1 MYDCLPGKLQSSRIM
16 WLMLSVV
23 PQRRARV
30 LVLGYG
36 LVCNRKPARVIISGI
51 MVQTLDHCG
60 MFFQEDIRGK
70 HSKLFYHHAVV
81 AAQMK
86 PDSDEA

>member
-1 MYDCLPGKLQSSRIM
+1 
-16 WLMLSVV
+16 MLSVV

-36 LVCNRKPARVIISGI
+36 LVCNRNFCLAKPARVIISGI
-51 MVQTLDHCG
+51 MVQTLDHYG

-70 HSKLFYHHAVV
+70 HSKLFYHHTVV